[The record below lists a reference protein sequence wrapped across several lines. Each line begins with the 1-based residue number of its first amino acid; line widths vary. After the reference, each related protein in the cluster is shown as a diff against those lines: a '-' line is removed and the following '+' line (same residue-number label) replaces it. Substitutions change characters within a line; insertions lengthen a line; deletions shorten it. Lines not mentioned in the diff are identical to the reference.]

1 MQEHIKVKQRKTQK
15 NVSNRTRL
23 GWTTAFLFGI
33 LLSQKTMG
41 DSMPD
46 VVMKSVQTQGVG
58 FAPILRC
65 YFDRCRIQQI
75 IDDNVPLDP
84 RRKVLSHGE
93 ACVAMITGILFQV
106 LQLYRLCRFATDT
119 TVLNVI
125 LPHIAAYEYFD
136 DRLADSLD
144 AIYDYGIGNL
154 EMQITREMISE
165 FKIQNDICHNDTTSA
180 SVYGE
185 YNKKT
190 SEGINITFGHSKKH
204 RQDLK
209 QFIWSMSVSSDSAF
223 PLFQQAYNGNTADV
237 NTYAEQWNHLVD
249 LLDKWDF
256 LYVADSKLITKENMA
271 HIHDHEGYFIAPV
284 PMCATYKKAFL
295 AALDSHDQELLI
307 PYKDQVNRGF
317 EIPLSFSHN
326 DKVYATR
333 MIILYDQGVAARK
346 RHALDSRIE
355 KTRQAFA
362 ELKPKLNAYRLK
374 SKASIEQACN
384 DVLRKYQTTEFFSYA
399 ISNDP
404 VVTSK
409 NKKSGRPAK
418 GEEPEKVEIVTDHFS
433 VELHFH
439 EAAFEQ
445 ALYRCG
451 YYPLIT
457 NKSQEDLTIED
468 AMMAHKN
475 QYKSEHIN
483 RRAKSGFKLEPV
495 YIHTPKRIEAYLLL
509 FKIALQLIILI
520 ERTARNN
527 VQARDKGLDNFMPNK
542 KDVRNPRAEYMLKI
556 FEYVVCGLMTLPD
569 GKSCAFVS
577 ELTPLQRDILKILE
591 VPDRFFSYE
600 YLFDTG

>member
-1 MQEHIKVKQRKTQK
+1 
-15 NVSNRTRL
+15 
-23 GWTTAFLFGI
+23 
-33 LLSQKTMG
+33 
-41 DSMPD
+41 MPD
-46 VVMKSVQTQGVG
+46 VIMESVQTQRVG

-65 YFDRCRIQQI
+65 FLERCHIQQI
-75 IDDNVPLDP
+75 IDHNVPLDP

-106 LQLYRLCRFATDT
+106 LQLYRLCSFAADT

-125 LPHIAAYEYFD
+125 LPHIAPHEYFD
-136 DRLADSLD
+136 DRLADTLD
-144 AIYDYGIGNL
+144 ALYDYGIGNL

-165 FKIQNDICHNDTTSA
+165 FKIENDVCHNDTTSA
-180 SVYGE
+180 SVYGQ

-209 QFIWSMSVSSDSAF
+209 QFIWSMSVSSDAAF

-237 NTYAEQWNHLVD
+237 NTYVEQWTHLVD
-249 LLDKWDF
+249 LLDRWDF

-271 HIHDHEGYFIAPV
+271 HIIDHDGYFIAPA
-284 PMCATYKKAFL
+284 PMYESYKNVFFS
-295 AALDSHDQELLI
+295 ALDSHDQELLI

-317 EIPLSFSHN
+317 ETPLSFSHN
-326 DKVYATR
+326 HKEYEVR
-333 MIILYDQGVAARK
+333 MIILYDQGLASRK
-346 RHALDSRIE
+346 RHALHNRVE
-355 KTRQAFA
+355 KTRQAFK
-362 ELKPKLNAYRLK
+362 ELTPRLNAYRLK
-374 SKASIEQACN
+374 TKESIEKACN
-384 DVLRKYQTTEFFSYA
+384 AILRKYQSAEFFSYA

-404 VVTSK
+404 VVTYK
-409 NKKSGRPAK
+409 NKKKGRPAK
-418 GEEPEKVEIVTDHFS
+418 GEKQEKVEIVTDHFS
-433 VELHFH
+433 VELHFN
-439 EAAFEQ
+439 ETAFEK

-457 NKSQEDLTIED
+457 NKSQEDLPIEN
-468 AMMAHKN
+468 AMMAHKD

-527 VQARDKGLDNFMPNK
+527 VQARDKGLDNFMPNR
-542 KDVRNPRAEYMLKI
+542 KDVRNPRAEYMLKA
-556 FEYVVCGLMTLPD
+556 FEYVVRGQMALPD
-569 GKSCAFVS
+569 GKSCGFVS
-577 ELTPLQRDILKILE
+577 KLTALQRDILNILE
-591 VPDRFFSYE
+591 VPVRFFSYD